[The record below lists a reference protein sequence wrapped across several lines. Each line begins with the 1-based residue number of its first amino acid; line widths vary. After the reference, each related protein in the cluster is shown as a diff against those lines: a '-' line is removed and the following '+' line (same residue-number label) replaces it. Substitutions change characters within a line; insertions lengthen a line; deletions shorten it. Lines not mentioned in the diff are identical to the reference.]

1 MASLPSTS
9 AMTSSRISDCLD
21 RLPVGRVHWKVV
33 VAVGLGLFFDMY
45 EVFLS
50 GSMSVALGKDFRLSG
65 AELKLL
71 LASAFL
77 GMFLGA
83 AFLGRLADRLGR
95 RRAFLFNLIW
105 YSAWSLIGAF
115 SPNAGFLV
123 FARFM
128 AGIGVGAEYPVA
140 DAYLS
145 DVLPKDKRGRMAT
158 WAYTSSFVAVPVVG
172 FLALWLNTA
181 PLAGIPGWRWLLGL
195 GGIGAVVVL
204 FLRRSLPE
212 SPRWLN
218 SVGRTQEAAEALEV
232 FARGAGTSISELE
245 KTAPPQAE
253 AGPRLATDQD
263 GRRSLTRLMKA
274 PYRNRLTMLVIFHL
288 FQTFGYYGF
297 GTLAALVLVAS
308 GHSVTSSL
316 LFTALSF
323 LGYPIG
329 SLISTPL
336 VAKFERKYLLIAS
349 ILALGASGVGFALS
363 GNDVLIVAFGFLTT
377 MISNVFSN
385 VFHIYQAEIFPTA
398 LRATAVGWTYSLSR
412 LSSGALPFVLLPV
425 LDSFGALAMFGVVA
439 VALVVIATAVAVF
452 GPLTTRRSL
461 TEINPV

>member
-1 MASLPSTS
+1 MASSPSTS
-9 AMTSSRISDCLD
+9 SMTSSRISYHLD
-21 RLPVGRVHWKVV
+21 RLPVGKVHWKVV

-50 GSMSVALGKDFRLSG
+50 GSMSVALGKEFRLSG
-65 AELKLL
+65 LELKLL

-83 AFLGRLADRLGR
+83 ALLGRLADRLGR
-95 RRAFLFNLIW
+95 RKAFLFNLIW
-105 YSAWSLIGAF
+105 YSVWSLVGAF

-145 DVLPKDKRGRMAT
+145 DVLPKDKRGRLAT

-172 FLALWLNTA
+172 FLALWLNTT
-181 PLAGIPGWRWLLGL
+181 PLLGISGWRWLLAL
-195 GGIGAVVVL
+195 GGVGAVVVL

-218 SVGRTQEAAEALEV
+218 SVGRTEEAAQALEV
-232 FARGAGTSISELE
+232 FAQGAGTSVSELE
-245 KTAPPQAE
+245 KAAPSAAE
-253 AGPRLATDQD
+253 LASRPAPDQD
-263 GRRSLTRLMKA
+263 ERRSLSHLGKA
-274 PYRNRLTMLVIFHL
+274 PYRGRLVMLVIFHV

-308 GHSVTSSL
+308 GHSVTNSL

-329 SLISTPL
+329 SLVSTPL
-336 VAKFERKYLLIAS
+336 VARFERKHLLIAS
-349 ILALGASGVGFALS
+349 IVALAASGVAFSVS
-363 GNDVLIVAFGFLTT
+363 GSDALIVVFGFLTT
-377 MISNVFSN
+377 LISNVFSN
-385 VFHIYQAEIFPTA
+385 VYHIYQAEIFPTA

-412 LSSGALPFVLLPV
+412 LSSGALPFILLPV
-425 LDSFGALAMFGVVA
+425 LDSFGAPAMFGVVA
-439 VALVVIATAVAVF
+439 VALAIIAATVGIL
-452 GPLTTRRSL
+452 GPRTTRRSL
-461 TEINPV
+461 AEINPV

>member
-1 MASLPSTS
+1 MHW
-9 AMTSSRISDCLD
+9 
-21 RLPVGRVHWKVV
+21 RVII
-33 VAVGLGLFFDMY
+33 AVGLGLFFDMY
-45 EVFLS
+45 EVFLA
-50 GSMSVALGKDFRLSG
+50 GSMNIALGKDFQLTG
-65 AELKLL
+65 LQLKLL

-95 RRAFLFNLIW
+95 RRAFLFNLVW
-105 YSAWSLIGAF
+105 YSVWSLIGAF
-115 SPNAGFLV
+115 SPNAWFLV

-158 WAYTSSFVAVPVVG
+158 WAYTSSFLAVPAVG

-181 PLAGIPGWRWLLGL
+181 PLAGISGWRWLLGL
-195 GGIGAVVVL
+195 GGIGALVVL

-212 SPRWLN
+212 SPRWLA
-218 SVGRTQEAAEALEV
+218 SVGRTEEATEALDAFAKGSGVSARELEAVAAEHPEATV
-232 FARGAGTSISELE
+232 GSPAPAE
-245 KTAPPQAE
+245 KT
-253 AGPRLATDQD
+253 GLGRLT
-263 GRRSLTRLMKA
+263 KA
-274 PYRNRLTMLVIFHL
+274 PYRNRLAMLVIFHL

-297 GTLAALVLVAS
+297 GTLAALVLVSS
-308 GHSVTSSL
+308 GHSVTNSL

-336 VAKFERKYLLIAS
+336 IARFERKYLLVGAI
-349 ILALGASGVGFALS
+349 IALGASGFAFS
-363 GNDVLIVAFGFLTT
+363 MSRTDVLIVAFGFLTT

-412 LSSGALPFVLLPV
+412 ISSGALPFVLIPV
-425 LDSFGALAMFGVVA
+425 LESYGAPAMFGVVA
-439 VALVVIATAVAVF
+439 GALAIIAVAVAVL

-461 TEINPV
+461 LEINPV

>member
-1 MASLPSTS
+1 MKASS
-9 AMTSSRISDCLD
+9 ISFHLD
-21 RLPVGRVHWKVV
+21 RMPVGRVHWKVV
-33 VAVGLGLFFDMY
+33 IAVGLGLFFDMY

-65 AELKLL
+65 LELKLL

-83 AFLGRLADRLGR
+83 ALLGRMADRLGR
-95 RRAFLFNLIW
+95 RKAFLINLIW
-105 YSAWSLIGAF
+105 YSAWSLVAAF

-145 DVLPKDKRGRMAT
+145 DVLPKDKRGRLAS
-158 WAYTSSFVAVPVVG
+158 WAYTASFVAVPVVG
-172 FLALWLNTA
+172 FLALWLNTTSV
-181 PLAGIPGWRWLLGL
+181 LGVSGWRWLLAL
-195 GGIGAVVVL
+195 GGVGAIVVL

-218 SVGRTQEAAEALEV
+218 SVGRTQEAVKALEV
-232 FARGAGTSISELE
+232 FAQGSGLSLGDLE
-245 KTAPPQAE
+245 KSAPANGGADYPAHDDE
-253 AGPRLATDQD
+253 
-263 GRRSLTRLMKA
+263 RRSLSHLLKP
-274 PYRNRLTMLVIFHL
+274 PYRNRIVMLVIFHL

-308 GHSVTSSL
+308 GHSVTNSL

-336 VAKFERKYLLIAS
+336 IAKFERKYLLIGS
-349 ILALGASGVGFALS
+349 IVALAASGVAFS
-363 GNDVLIVAFGFLTT
+363 ISTNDALIVTFGFLTT

-385 VFHIYQAEIFPTA
+385 VYHIYQAEIFPTA
-398 LRATAVGWTYSLSR
+398 LKATAVGWTYSLSR
-412 LSSGALPFVLLPV
+412 ISSGALPFLLLPV
-425 LDSFGALAMFGVVA
+425 LDSFGALSMFGVVA
-439 VALVVIATAVAVF
+439 AALVIIAVAVATL

-461 TEINPV
+461 AEINPV